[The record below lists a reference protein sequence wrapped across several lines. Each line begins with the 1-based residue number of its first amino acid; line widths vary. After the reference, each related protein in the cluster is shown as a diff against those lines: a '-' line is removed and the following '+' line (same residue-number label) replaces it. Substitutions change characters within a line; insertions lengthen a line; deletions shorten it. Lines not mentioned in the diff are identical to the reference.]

1 MLNIRHIR
9 GYCRMGAYI
18 REFSNDYIS
27 NDYNSSD
34 GYICNDYICNDY
46 ISKKLSPKVDI
57 YSHITN

>member
-1 MLNIRHIR
+1 
-9 GYCRMGAYI
+9 MGAYI

-27 NDYNSSD
+27 SN

-57 YSHITN
+57 YSHITNYSCLRFWHIFN